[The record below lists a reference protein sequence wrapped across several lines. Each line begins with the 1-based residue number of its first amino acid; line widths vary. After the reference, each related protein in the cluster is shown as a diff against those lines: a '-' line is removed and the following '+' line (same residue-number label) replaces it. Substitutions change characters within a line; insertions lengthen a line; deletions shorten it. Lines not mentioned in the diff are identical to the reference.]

1 MGCALRHAAHTPL
14 PPAEQ
19 DEVDAVV
26 MTARAALDERTFSEE
41 WRIGSTMAQEAA
53 IADAL
58 MGLAT

>member
-1 MGCALRHAAHTPL
+1 
-14 PPAEQ
+14 
-19 DEVDAVV
+19 

-58 MGLAT
+58 MRLAT